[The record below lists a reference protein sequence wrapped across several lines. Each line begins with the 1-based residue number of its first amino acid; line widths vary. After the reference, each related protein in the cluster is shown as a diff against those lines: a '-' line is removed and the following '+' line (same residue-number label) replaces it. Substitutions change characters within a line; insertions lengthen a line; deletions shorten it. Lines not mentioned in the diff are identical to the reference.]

1 MAAKEVE
8 QWVRSELE
16 STELR
21 QILDIRGR
29 STKEEDNQESRKQG
43 LKLNVISGKTFG
55 KTKEGTTIISIAS
68 VAGHQVANNLNEPFK
83 ITLVHLDIYADYLRE
98 KDPKINSRAVR
109 ALITTES
116 PRLKKVD

>member
-43 LKLNVISGKTFG
+43 HKLNVISGKTFG
-55 KTKEGTTIISIAS
+55 KTKEGTKIISITS
-68 VAGHQVANNLNEPFK
+68 VAGHQVAKNLNEPFE

-116 PRLKKVD
+116 PRLMKVD